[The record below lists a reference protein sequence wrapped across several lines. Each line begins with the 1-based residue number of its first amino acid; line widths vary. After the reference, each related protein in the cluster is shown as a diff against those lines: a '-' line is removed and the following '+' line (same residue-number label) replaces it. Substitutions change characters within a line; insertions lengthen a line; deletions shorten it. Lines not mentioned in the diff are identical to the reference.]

1 MKINELYET
10 VINYQNQN
18 RVFFQ
23 NAENWDIRRLGEM
36 YKEGELILQD
46 WFQRDYCWNKP
57 QVCSLMHTLLHTPTL
72 LPEIV
77 LIKIGDKYY
86 VADGHQ
92 RLRSILLEVL
102 NNPDFKYYS
111 KELTESTKYFNVG
124 PKNVDQWKEFSREIE
139 RKTITVKVIHNNN
152 LDDSELRN
160 LKSYV
165 FKKWNNGTALSPAE
179 KRGAFPS
186 DLNINIVQRLKNN
199 IPIDKQLS
207 LLVSKSSTKNK
218 FNEFVEKLFYH
229 YMIPNVTKDPN
240 EDGFNMIHSYSEDEL
255 PGKFKSFI
263 KLFTVMTDTVYNYT
277 QFNGHFGPGSCCM
290 RDVLTFVNNLYS
302 KNELKSLEEYSWY
315 LTSVLDTLHTTYY
328 NNNQFKDYQVGNYDA
343 IDMEINNTWYKGF
356 FSYFGKG
363 QDNKFENR
371 RDFLYDNRELF
382 GKLIEYDQQRLFT
395 SVQKQIKYIEQ
406 NRICVGLDGNNCK
419 HHGIEPLP
427 ITDMEGD
434 HIVEHTNGGRTNID
448 NLQML
453 CIECHVEKTKQ
464 FNTKEVVGDI
474 K

>member
-10 VINYQNQN
+10 VINYQTQN

-57 QVCSLMHTLLHTPTL
+57 QICSLMHTLLHTPTL

-77 LIKIGDKYY
+77 LIRIGDKYH

-102 NNPDFKYYS
+102 TNPDFKYFS

-124 PKNVDQWKEFSREIE
+124 PKNAELWKEFSREIE
-139 RKTITVKVIHNNN
+139 RKTITVKVIINNN
-152 LDDSELRN
+152 LDENELRN
-160 LKSYV
+160 LSSYV

-199 IPIDKQLS
+199 IPVEKQIS
-207 LLVSKSSTKNK
+207 LLVSRTSSKNK
-218 FNEFVEKLFYH
+218 FNELVEKVFFH
-229 YMIPNVTKDPN
+229 FMNPNALHDPN
-240 EDGFNMIHSYSEDEL
+240 DDGYSTIHSYSEDEYS
-255 PGKFKSFI
+255 GKFKTFY
-263 KLFTVMTDTVYNYT
+263 KLFNVMTDTVYNYT
-277 QFNGHFGPGSCCM
+277 NFNGHFGPGSCCM
-290 RDVLTFVNNLYS
+290 RDVLTFVNDLYL
-302 KNELKSLEEYSWY
+302 KNEIKSFDEYSWY

-328 NNNQFKDYQVGNYDA
+328 NNKRFDDYHGGNYEI
-343 IDMEINNTWYKGF
+343 IDMEINNTWFKGF
-356 FSYFGKG
+356 FCHFGKG
-363 QDNKFENR
+363 QDHKFENR
-371 RDFLYDNRELF
+371 RTFLYDNRELF
-382 GKLIEYDQQRLFT
+382 GKLIEYDHQRLFT
-395 SVQKQIKYIEQ
+395 QVQKQIKYIEQ
-406 NRICVGLDGNNCK
+406 NRVCVGFDGGGCRY
-419 HHGIEPLP
+419 HGTEPLSYGE
-427 ITDMEGD
+427 MEGD
-434 HIVEHTNGGRTNID
+434 HIVEHTNGGKTVIE

-453 CIECHVEKTKQ
+453 CMECHSEKTKQ
-464 FNTKEVVGDI
+464 FNTKEIVE
-474 K
+474 

>member
-10 VINYQNQN
+10 VINYQTQN

-46 WFQRDYCWNKP
+46 WFQRDYCWNKQ
-57 QVCSLMHTLLHTPTL
+57 QVCSLIHTLLHTPTL

-77 LIKIGDKYY
+77 LIKIGNKFY

-102 NNPDFKYYS
+102 TNPDFKYYS
-111 KELTESTKYFNVG
+111 KELTESTKYYNVG
-124 PKNVDQWKEFSREIE
+124 PKNENQWKEFSREIE
-139 RKTITVKVIHNNN
+139 RKTITVKVILNNN
-152 LDDSELRN
+152 LDDNELRN

-186 DLNINIVQRLKNN
+186 DLNINIVQ
-199 IPIDKQLS
+199 QL
-207 LLVSKSSTKNK
+207 KNK
-218 FNEFVEKLFYH
+218 FNEFVEKLFFH
-229 YMIPNVTKDPN
+229 YMNPNMLKDPN
-240 EDGFNMIHSYSEDEL
+240 EDGFNLIHSYSEDEH
-255 PGKFKSFI
+255 PGKFKSFV
-263 KLFTVMTDTVYNYT
+263 KLFMVMTDTVYKYT
-277 QFNGHFGPGSCCM
+277 EFNGHFGPGSCCM
-290 RDVLTFVNNLYS
+290 RDVLTFVNDLYLR
-302 KNELKSLEEYSWY
+302 NEIKSLEEYSWY

-343 IDMEINNTWYKGF
+343 IDMEVNNTWYKGF

-363 QDNKFENR
+363 QDNKFEYR
-371 RDFLYDNRELF
+371 REFLYDNRELF

-395 SVQKQIKYIEQ
+395 QVQKQIKYIEQ
-406 NRICVGLDGNNCK
+406 NRICVGIDGEVCK
-419 HHGIEPLP
+419 YHGTEPLP
-427 ITDMEGD
+427 ITEMQGD
-434 HIVEHTNGGRTNID
+434 HITEHTNGGKTVID

-453 CIECHVEKTKQ
+453 CIDCHTEKTKR
-464 FNTKEVVGDI
+464 FNTKEIVL
-474 K
+474 